1 MELLVLASHSLS
13 NYSPFICCSIRMTSE
28 SEVFDSSGLSDEIDD
43 DEFTDERVTSQQG
56 GDGRIQVY
64 ESE

>member
-1 MELLVLASHSLS
+1 
-13 NYSPFICCSIRMTSE
+13 MTSE

-56 GDGRIQVY
+56 GDGRIQVCK
-64 ESE
+64 SE